1 MKVRKGKGIIA
12 LIKVL
17 PDLYDHNSVREMAIK
32 LDTLIDGQD
41 ISQKDRDQIFG
52 DWDKHPNMQ
61 EPYKITKA
69 VVNIIKLYMFQ

>member
-17 PDLYDHNSVREMAIK
+17 PDLYDHNSVRDMAIK
-32 LDTLIDGQD
+32 LDKLIDGQD
-41 ISQKDRDQIFG
+41 ISQNDRDQIFG
-52 DWDKHPNMQ
+52 EWDKQPNMQ

-69 VVNIIKLYMFQ
+69 VVNIIKQYMFQ